1 MIARRL
7 VIAGRVQGVGYRDW
21 LVSEATARG
30 VHGWVRNRADGAVEA
45 LLHGEAD
52 AVAGLLAACRAG
64 PRHAGVTGIEDH
76 PADPPPSPGFRRL
89 PSA

>member
-21 LVSEATARG
+21 LVSEAALRG

-52 AVAGLLAACRAG
+52 AVAALLAACRLG
-64 PRHAGVTGIEDH
+64 PRHAEVTGIAEH